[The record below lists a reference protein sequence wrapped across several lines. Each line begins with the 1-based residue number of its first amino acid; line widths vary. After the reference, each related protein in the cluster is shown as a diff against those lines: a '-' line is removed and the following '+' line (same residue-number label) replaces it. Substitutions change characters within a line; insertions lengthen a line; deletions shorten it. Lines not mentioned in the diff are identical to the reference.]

1 MFFFSLCLANLP
13 VYKRKLLEQ
22 PNTLKLQAYG
32 MPENPDEVA
41 DFKFINNNNEPF
53 TIETE
58 GAHLKYIPHTNTIC
72 SIQY

>member
-1 MFFFSLCLANLP
+1 
-13 VYKRKLLEQ
+13 
-22 PNTLKLQAYG
+22 